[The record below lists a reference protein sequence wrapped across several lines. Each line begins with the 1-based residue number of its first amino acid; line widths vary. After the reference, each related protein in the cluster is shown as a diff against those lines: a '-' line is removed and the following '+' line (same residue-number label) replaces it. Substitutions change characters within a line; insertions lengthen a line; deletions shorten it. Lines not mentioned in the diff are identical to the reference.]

1 MTSHESILECCL
13 LINDQLLLL
22 LLTVGQVALIRQSM
36 KTFGERGGFTCVSS
50 RSLLKVHLRYW
61 EILKDGGEGTI
72 SRPQEERGSTI

>member
-1 MTSHESILECCL
+1 ML
-13 LINDQLLLL
+13 LINKLPAP
-22 LLTVGQVALIRQSM
+22 LTAANRWTGSFDPSINEE
-36 KTFGERGGFTCVSS
+36 FGERGGFTCVSS